1 MQHKP
6 QFIVAVPRLLETVFR
21 GVQQTF
27 AMEKG
32 AKRALINFFSKVKK
46 KKKRRTDTGM
56 GRLDLLYDGGLK
68 DDVGKP
74 PPTRHSSPLIGFIRG
89 INRPNKSIN

>member
-46 KKKRRTDTGM
+46 KKKKTDRHG
-56 GRLDLLYDGGLK
+56 DGEARF
-68 DDVGKP
+68 VV
-74 PPTRHSSPLIGFIRG
+74 
-89 INRPNKSIN
+89 